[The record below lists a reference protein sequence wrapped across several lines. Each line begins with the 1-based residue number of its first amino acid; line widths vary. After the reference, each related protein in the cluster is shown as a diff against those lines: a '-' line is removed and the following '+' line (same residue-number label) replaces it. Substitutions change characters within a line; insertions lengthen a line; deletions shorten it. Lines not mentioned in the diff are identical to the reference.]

1 MLHTVRLLAERRDAE
16 PAPLRGQ
23 GNRHALLDD
32 RLLLEAVG
40 DQRGDRDDLQVELL
54 GDLHQLRQT
63 GHRAVLVHDL
73 DQCACGLQSGQT
85 GQIDGRLGVPRTAQH
100 ALVAGAQGIDMSRT
114 AQIGGFRF
122 GIGQRADRCGAV
134 VDRDARGAVVA
145 QQVDR
150 HGERRAQQRGVVL
163 LHHIEAQLGA
173 AFLRQRGAQY
183 AAALLEHEI
192 HDLGSDLLRGDDEV
206 ALVFAV
212 LVVDD
217 DNGFADAEVFDN
229 LLYTIQNRVFCHF
242 V

>member
-1 MLHTVRLLAERRDAE
+1 MLHAVRFLAERRDAE
-16 PAPLRGQ
+16 IAPLRRQ
-23 GNRHALLDD
+23 GHRHAFFDD

-40 DQRGDRDDLQVELL
+40 DQRGDRDDLQVEFL
-54 GDLHQLRQT
+54 GDLHQLRQA
-63 GHRAVLVHDL
+63 GHRAVLVHDF
-73 DQCACGLQSGQT
+73 DQGACGLQPGQT
-85 GQIDGRLGVPRTAQH
+85 GQVDGSLGMSRTAQH
-100 ALVAGAQGIDMSRT
+100 ALVAGTQGVDMSWT
-114 AQIGGFRF
+114 AQIGGFRL
-122 GIGQRADRCGAV
+122 GIGQRTDRGGAV

-163 LHHIEAQLGA
+163 LHHVETQFGT

-192 HDLGSDLLRGDDEV
+192 HDFGGDLLRGDDEI

-217 DNGFADAEVFDN
+217 DHRFAVAEVFDN